1 MSKSEKKP
9 ADALSVAADCDKHAA
24 DLRESLPT
32 IAQAFADAAA
42 VMRAQHAA
50 LTEAECKHTM
60 TFTVT
65 KELVAAGRDDRE
77 PGKYCMTCGKPV
89 PKPERPKSDRKS
101 AAAGDADDDQHQ
113 EA

>member
-9 ADALSVAADCDKHAA
+9 ADALSVAAECDKHSA

-42 VMRAQHAA
+42 VLRAQHAT
-50 LTEAECKHTM
+50 LTQADCPHTL

-77 PGKYCMTCGKPV
+77 PGKYCMTCGASV
-89 PKPERPKSDRKS
+89 PKPERKKPDP
-101 AAAGDADDDQHQ
+101 APAAGEEDDED
-113 EA
+113 